1 MRSSKQRTLNIK
13 FSTLSGSRIEIVDEI
28 DVKDAYH
35 YLVSGN
41 CGAVNLFVG
50 TVRNHAKGK
59 SVIKLE
65 FEAYEPMALKEM
77 KMIAE
82 RAHLKWPLEKVIM
95 LHVTGERNIEETVV
109 VTGVSSP
116 HRQAGFEACQFLI
129 DELKRTVP
137 IWKKEYYADSSIWV
151 NAHP

>member
-1 MRSSKQRTLNIK
+1 MENCK
-13 FSTLSGSRIEIVDEI
+13 IEIVSAINIEA
-28 DVKDAYH
+28 AYQ
-35 YLVSGN
+35 YLQSDN

-59 SVIKLE
+59 AVAKLE

-77 KMIAE
+77 YVIAE
-82 RAHLKWPLEKVIM
+82 KARGKWPLEKLLIQ
-95 LHVTGERNIEETVV
+95 HVTGEKKIREAVV
-109 VTGVSSP
+109 ITGVSSP
-116 HRQAGFEACQFLI
+116 HRQAGFEACQYLI

-137 IWKKEYYADSSIWV
+137 IWKKEYYEDSSIWV